1 MSKEYVEQQ
10 DGAYRVAGTRV
21 SLDSVVY
28 AFRRGASPES
38 IQRSYP
44 LLTLEQIYGA
54 IAFYLA
60 HEEEIDRYLSAGEEK
75 FEEMRRAQRE
85 AHPEWHERLERARKE
100 ALTPRQ

>member
-1 MSKEYVEQQ
+1 VSKDYVKRQE
-10 DGAYRVAGTRV
+10 GAYRIAGTRV

-44 LLTLEQIYGA
+44 SLTLEQIYGA
-54 IAFYLA
+54 ITFYLA
-60 HEEEIDRYLSAGEEK
+60 HAEEVDRHLLANEEE
-75 FEEMRRAQRE
+75 FEEMRRAQHE

-100 ALTPRQ
+100 ALTTGQ

>member
-1 MSKEYVEQQ
+1 VSKEYVEQQ
-10 DGAYRVAGTRV
+10 EGAYRIAGTRV

-44 LLTLEQIYGA
+44 TLNLEQIYGA

-60 HEEEIDRYLSAGEEK
+60 RAEEVDRYLLAGEEK

-85 AHPEWHERLERARKE
+85 AHPDWYERLERARKE

>member
-10 DGAYRVAGTRV
+10 EGAYRIAGTRV

-44 LLTLEQIYGA
+44 TLNLEQIYGA

-60 HEEEIDRYLSAGEEK
+60 HAEEVDRYLLAGEEK

-85 AHPEWHERLERARKE
+85 AHPGWHERLERARKE

>member
-10 DGAYRVAGTRV
+10 EGAYRIAGTRV

-44 LLTLEQIYGA
+44 TLNLEQIYGA

-60 HEEEIDRYLSAGEEK
+60 RAEEVDRYLLAGEEK

-85 AHPEWHERLERARKE
+85 AHPDWYERLERARKE